1 MIEILSLCKPDLR
14 RICAVG
20 DVVVVFTGDDHNN
33 YRWKHSPKGCI
44 ESILI
49 VDEKMKSYDY
59 FRDNFKDSTTN
70 KANRMRRD
78 CIYSIL
84 SRDKMETRLKNPR
97 KDIMELIYFISRH
110 KQNVEGDRDVVLS
123 CHYIQLDDV
132 DLDLSA
138 SLRNYAR
145 TKKRDNSLPAK
156 FHQEIKDI
164 MFRYRGKSKR
174 NGVNSWKPF
183 RCAPHRDAMNKGMN
197 KIIGLPG
204 YEGGELI
211 VDGEY
216 IDIRSKQI
224 DNF

>member
-1 MIEILSLCKPDLR
+1 MLSLYSLEMITIIIDGNIHQR
-14 RICAVG
+14 
-20 DVVVVFTGDDHNN
+20 DVLN
-33 YRWKHSPKGCI
+33 R
-44 ESILI
+44 
-49 VDEKMKSYDY
+49 YDY

-216 IDIRSKQI
+216 IDIRNKLTTFDPKKEHSVNYFEGDRYTI
-224 DNF
+224 TFFTAHASPYV